1 MCATFN
7 LVAAEA
13 GATDPVTSVVVTR
26 AAVAIAASS
35 FFKVFP
41 FVENIVKLFFNFT
54 SCLVQYR
61 DCLDPCRN
69 SMGAQAKVLVLI
81 YNDLVNVLR
90 PNRKSPMAEH
100 LNCSIIGDFS
110 QVS

>member
-13 GATDPVTSVVVTR
+13 GATVPVTRVVVTS

-54 SCLVQYR
+54 PCLVQNIV
-61 DCLDPCRN
+61 CLSPCRN
-69 SMGAQAKVLVLI
+69 SMREHAKLLVLI
-81 YNDLVNVLR
+81 YNDLMNVFPL
-90 PNRKSPMAEH
+90 KS
-100 LNCSIIGDFS
+100 
-110 QVS
+110 